1 MCLSGVNARNSSEK
15 FGVCAAAVMAI
26 LLILMMGGSI
36 CAAATDED
44 HWQGIYTFDEESL
57 DTRRSYWFRLE
68 VKEIDGKLIG
78 IYSEGLNGEATR
90 RFQLSVKTMATKAQ
104 FYYDRSMPR
113 VEGSGEPRT
122 NSEFE
127 SGDLMFELEEQ
138 PRHCKT
144 ELITVWHKI
153 NLAARTETG
162 AEEQIFFRRAF
173 E

>member
-1 MCLSGVNARNSSEK
+1 
-15 FGVCAAAVMAI
+15 
-26 LLILMMGGSI
+26 LILMMGGSI

-57 DTRRSYWFRLE
+57 DTRTSYWFRLE
-68 VKEIDGKLIG
+68 VTEINGKLIG
-78 IYSEGLNGEATR
+78 IYSEGINGQATR
-90 RFQLSVKTMATKAQ
+90 RFQLSVKAMTTKAQ
-104 FYYDRSMPR
+104 FYYDRRLPR
-113 VEGSGEPRT
+113 VEGIKEPGT
-122 NSEFE
+122 DSEFA

-162 AEEQIFFRRAF
+162 SEGQSFFRRAY